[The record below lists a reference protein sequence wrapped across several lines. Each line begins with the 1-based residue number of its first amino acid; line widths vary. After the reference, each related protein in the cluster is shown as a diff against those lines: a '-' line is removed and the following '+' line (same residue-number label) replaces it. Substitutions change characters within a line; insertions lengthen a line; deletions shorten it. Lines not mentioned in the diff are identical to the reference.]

1 MRSLSSNAFSFN
13 IKRGSATIALIGT
26 LTDNNWPLRS
36 KIEPRTEGRHLYV
49 MNVCPAS
56 PERVSELTDC
66 T

>member
-1 MRSLSSNAFSFN
+1 MRSLSSNAFSFS

-36 KIEPRTEGRHLYV
+36 KIEPRTERTSSLR
-49 MNVCPAS
+49 NERLSAS